1 MSVAAYGHFRRN
13 LTMIE
18 RGAFTFVSL
27 AGFAAL
33 VDEGYT
39 YIFAFIVLLALSVAW
54 TWLIP
59 ARSAA
64 APQAGR
70 SD

>member
-1 MSVAAYGHFRRN
+1 
-13 LTMIE
+13 MIE

-64 APQAGR
+64 SPQAGR